1 MEHFPFIKKSIESAD
16 FVAFDFEFSGLNSC
30 QEDQTHEFDSDE
42 ARYQKLKNTV
52 QRMNAF
58 QIGLSTFKYD
68 ATEKKIISRPFNIYL
83 FPYSDNHINYYR
95 NGLLDQAQVL
105 EFSPS
110 CLRFNTRNNFN
121 FNKLFR
127 MGLNYRRIST

>member
-1 MEHFPFIKKSIESAD
+1 
-16 FVAFDFEFSGLNSC
+16 
-30 QEDQTHEFDSDE
+30 
-42 ARYQKLKNTV
+42 
-52 QRMNAF
+52 MNAF
-58 QIGLSTFKYD
+58 QIGLATFKFD

-95 NGLLDQAQVL
+95 NGILDQPQVL
-105 EFSPS
+105 EFTPG

-127 MGLNYRRIST
+127 MGLNYRRISTKGVIRKLVEERAQIFHCNDVKGERRSAMPKDIQRSKWCLSKEEKVHL